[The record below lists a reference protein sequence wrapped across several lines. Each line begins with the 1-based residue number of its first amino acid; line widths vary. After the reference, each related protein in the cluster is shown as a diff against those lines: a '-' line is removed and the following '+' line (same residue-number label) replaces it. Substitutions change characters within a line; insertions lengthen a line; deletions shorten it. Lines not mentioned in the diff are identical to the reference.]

1 MDYDCKEVVI
11 AFDRQWQE
19 KNDDEYK
26 HWIKNLEKLNDRYK
40 NNINVSII
48 YDRNMLT
55 GYKDSPID
63 DGKDIFLKL
72 FKERIRL

>member
-1 MDYDCKEVVI
+1 MII

-26 HWIKNLEKLNDRYK
+26 HYIKNIEKLNDRYK
-40 NNINVSII
+40 NDLNISII

-63 DGKDIFLKL
+63 CGPDKFL
-72 FKERIRL
+72 